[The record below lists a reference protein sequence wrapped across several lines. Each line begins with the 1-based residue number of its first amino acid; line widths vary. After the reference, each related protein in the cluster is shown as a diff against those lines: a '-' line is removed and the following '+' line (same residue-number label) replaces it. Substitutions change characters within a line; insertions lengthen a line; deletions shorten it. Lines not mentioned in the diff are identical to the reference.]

1 MGKRKESLTLAEQ
14 EKAKV
19 FHAEGRTYHSIAKS
33 LKRSPH
39 TIKKYLIKPEVVPEI
54 QRVKKELADMFE
66 DLAIRMIN
74 SISPEDISK
83 INAYQRTLSGGI
95 AIDKMRLLRGQSTE
109 RVDYAVLTANLSDL
123 QKERERLELA
133 LNIRKLDNR

>member
-19 FHAEGRTYHSIAKS
+19 LHAEGRTFHAIAMT

-39 TIKKYLIKPEVVPEI
+39 TIKAYLVKPEVGQEV

-66 DLAIRMIN
+66 DV
-74 SISPEDISK
+74 
-83 INAYQRTLSGGI
+83 Q
-95 AIDKMRLLRGQSTE
+95 
-109 RVDYAVLTANLSDL
+109 
-123 QKERERLELA
+123 
-133 LNIRKLDNR
+133 